1 MARKASTPEITP
13 MPEIN
18 VGEARKEMA
27 DLSSS
32 ELADEFAMD
41 SYDVLRQVGQIQG
54 LEFTRRVVDVA
65 TAQIFD
71 NIKKGKKY
79 AGLPY
84 KDEQGNTRHVGD
96 LEQFCRVFLGKSYNR
111 CLELAQ
117 NLHLLGPELYE
128 QAEHIGFRARDYQA
142 LKALPPED
150 QEIVKQAIES
160 DSKDTVIELLQ
171 DMAVK
176 HKAEKEALTKKLEDT
191 QHDYDALSKVE
202 ADTSKKLREAKL
214 ELERTQLRTAPW
226 SEKVAPFQIEIA
238 KRQAVIDE
246 SLGRHLQ
253 AVEAL
258 DAWWLAEL
266 SALPDYDPEAPAE
279 MPLEVRTVL
288 VELHDAINRGAH
300 LIAAARNEL
309 HNRFGVELQHALQHQ
324 LQLDSELA

>member
-1 MARKASTPEITP
+1 MARKASTTEITP

-18 VGEARKEMA
+18 LGEARKEMA

-41 SYDVLRQVGQIQG
+41 SYDVLKQVGRIEG
-54 LEFTRRVVDVA
+54 LEFARRVADVA
-65 TAQIFD
+65 IAQVFE
-71 NIKKGKKY
+71 NIKKTKAY
-79 AGLPY
+79 QGLPY
-84 KDEQGNTRHVGD
+84 KNETGETRHVAD
-96 LEQFCRVFLGKSYNR
+96 LEQFCKVFLGRSAR
-111 CLELAQ
+111 RVQELVQ

-176 HKAEKEALTKKLEDT
+176 HKAEKEVLTKKLEDT

-202 ADTSKKLREAKL
+202 ADTSKKLREARL

-258 DAWWLAEL
+258 DAWYMGELA
-266 SALPDYDPEAPAE
+266 AQPDYDPEAPAE

-300 LIAAARNEL
+300 MIATARNEL
-309 HNRFGVELQHALQHQ
+309 YNRFGAELQQALQHQ
-324 LQLDSELA
+324 LPMEEPA